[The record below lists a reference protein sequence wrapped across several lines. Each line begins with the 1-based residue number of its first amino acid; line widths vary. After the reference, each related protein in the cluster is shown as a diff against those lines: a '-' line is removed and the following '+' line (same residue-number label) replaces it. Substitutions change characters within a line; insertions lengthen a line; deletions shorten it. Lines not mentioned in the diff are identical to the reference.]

1 MGAGESPLVCKK
13 KQRRKHRLGAVAQRI
28 AVLRTGWAH
37 TSQKFAWATSVL
49 RQFRTLSAKQKISS
63 LLFMLKS
70 KEEIFCFAEKVL
82 NGRTTNLV
90 QEIFCANAL
99 YICRFRLVGKGL
111 ERETLLPFPRLRRF
125 GTHSETGSK
134 FLLLF
139 SIKSKEESPCFA
151 EKVLNGRTANVA
163 QAKLLR
169 DCAIFSL
176 ARMRP
181 FKLPSSSTLSAF
193 SANPPTAPS
202 LAPHPPAA
210 QPQADA

>member
-1 MGAGESPLVCKK
+1 MCPFLCLRRFGAHSETPFSPLFF
-13 KQRRKHRLGAVAQRI
+13 RRTAFFPAVSGI
-28 AVLRTGWAH
+28 
-37 TSQKFAWATSVL
+37 
-49 RQFRTLSAKQKISS
+49 
-63 LLFMLKS
+63 
-70 KEEIFCFAEKVL
+70 
-82 NGRTTNLV
+82 
-90 QEIFCANAL
+90 
-99 YICRFRLVGKGL
+99 VGKGL

-125 GTHSETGSK
+125 GTHYETGSK

-139 SIKSKEESPCFA
+139 SIKSKEEHPCFA

-210 QPQADA
+210 QPPRDA

>member
-1 MGAGESPLVCKK
+1 MPERHFILPEGASGEGISKGNLVPLGPPAGVRDPL
-13 KQRRKHRLGAVAQRI
+13 RRGPG
-28 AVLRTGWAH
+28 VL
-37 TSQKFAWATSVL
+37 
-49 RQFRTLSAKQKISS
+49 
-63 LLFMLKS
+63 LLFSIKS
-70 KEEIFCFAEKVL
+70 KEESPCFAEKVL

-151 EKVLNGRTANVA
+151 ETVLNWRSTDVA